1 MALAARTAP
10 RAAWPSLAPF
20 LERHY
25 TTAVSIL
32 SVLAFLVLWE
42 TAADQRWV
50 NARLTGQPTLIY
62 QMAIEVFR
70 NDRFFY
76 HAWISLAEFGI
87 GFVLAL
93 IVGVPLGLIMGT
105 HKATRLFLEPPLMA
119 LYTAPRLALLPILIV
134 WLGIGIASKIAVV
147 FLGAVFPILVNTLAG
162 VRNADNRL
170 VQAAKAFG
178 ATQLDIFVKILVPG
192 SLPAILMGV
201 RLGIGR
207 GVLSVIVGEM
217 FVSQAGIGY
226 QIMSYG
232 QGMQINKMLVYA
244 LAISLFSYALILSV
258 QWMESRIRDWK
269 PAS

>member
-1 MALAARTAP
+1 MPSMA
-10 RAAWPSLAPF
+10 RAVERRAWPQIAPM
-20 LERHY
+20 LDRHY
-25 TTAVSIL
+25 PTAISIL
-32 SVLAFLVLWE
+32 SVVAFLILWE
-42 TAADQRWV
+42 VAADQRWI
-50 NARLTGQPTLIY
+50 NPRLTGQPSLIY
-62 QMAIEVFR
+62 QAALDVFQK
-70 NDRFFY
+70 DRFFY
-76 HAWISLAEFGI
+76 HAWISFAEFGI

-93 IVGVPLGLIMGT
+93 VVGIPLGLIMGT
-105 HKATRLFLEPPLMA
+105 HKGTRLFIEPPLMA

-170 VQAAKAFG
+170 VQAARAFG
-178 ATQLDIFVKILVPG
+178 ATRMDIFVKILVPG

-217 FVSQAGIGY
+217 FVAQAGIGY

-244 LAISLFSYALILSV
+244 LSISLFSYGLILAV
-258 QWMESRIRDWK
+258 QWLEGRIRNWK
-269 PAS
+269 PV

>member
-1 MALAARTAP
+1 MPLAARIAE
-10 RAAWPSLAPF
+10 RRAWPQIGPL

-25 TTAVSIL
+25 ATAVSIL
-32 SVLAFLVLWE
+32 SVLAFLILWE
-42 TAADQRWV
+42 VAADQHWI

-62 QMAIEVFR
+62 QAALDVFLK
-70 NDRFFY
+70 DRFLY
-76 HAWISLAEFGI
+76 HAWVSLAEFGI

-105 HKATRLFLEPPLMA
+105 HKGTRLFLEPPLMA

-134 WLGIGIASKIAVV
+134 WLGIGLASKIAVV

-170 VQAAKAFG
+170 VQAARAFG
-178 ATQLDIFVKILVPG
+178 ATRMDIFVKILVPG

-217 FVSQAGIGY
+217 FVAQAGIGY

-244 LAISLFSYALILSV
+244 LTISLFSYALILAV
-258 QWMESRIRDWK
+258 QWLESRIRDWK
-269 PAS
+269 PAA

>member
-1 MALAARTAP
+1 MASAARTAA
-10 RAAWPSLAPF
+10 RSAWPSLAPF

-32 SVLAFLVLWE
+32 SVLVFLVLWE
-42 TAADQRWV
+42 TAADQRWM
-50 NARLTGQPTLIY
+50 NPRLTGQPTLIW
-62 QMAIEVFR
+62 QAVLEVFR

-76 HAWISLAEFGI
+76 HAWISFAEFGI

-105 HKATRLFLEPPLMA
+105 HKTTRLFLEPPLMA

-170 VQAAKAFG
+170 VQAARAFG

-244 LAISLFSYALILSV
+244 LSISLFSYGLILSV
-258 QWMESRIRDWK
+258 QWLESRIRDWK
-269 PAS
+269 PVS